1 MPIQTTASR
10 GYVRPISIAK
20 PGTIR
25 RLLLGIASVIF
36 TLSLIEFPALVQ
48 VLDYRTM
55 IGAEHAWWA
64 PNITDRELLHVHRPH
79 AHQKG
84 SALGGDAA
92 AAYQIPR
99 SDMTPYQWDV
109 KYDHNGFRNELDLK
123 QADIIVIGD
132 SIVEGLTVSNS
143 QLMTSLLSNLQGKLV
158 ANLGQSAYGPQ
169 QELVVLKRFGL
180 PLQPRTVVW
189 MFFEGNDLSDVIGYW
204 DALRHPPSFWR
215 SFFARSFT
223 RNVLKEVRGL
233 SAPPAKLTGVK
244 HSAVLH
250 TSTGDKLT
258 VYFGYSSNSL
268 SKDDL
273 SALDETVRTLTIAHL
288 LCAAQGARLMVV
300 FVPDKFRVF
309 RRFCQFPEA
318 SECRNWG
325 INDLPERLQKAV
337 GSISSEVGFLDLTPN
352 LVNGVK
358 TEGLPYYPDDEHWS
372 PQGHKIA
379 AEAINSYLLSTP
391 KRRLQD

>member
-1 MPIQTTASR
+1 MPLQTTVSR
-10 GYVRPISIAK
+10 GFVRPISIAK
-20 PGTIR
+20 PDNIR
-25 RLLLGIASVIF
+25 RLLLGIVSVMF
-36 TLSLIEFPALVQ
+36 TLFLIEFPALIEAV
-48 VLDYRTM
+48 DYRTL

-64 PNITDRELLHVHRPH
+64 PNITDRELLHVHRPY
-79 AHQKG
+79 AHQRG

-92 AAYQIPR
+92 AAYQISR

-123 QADIIVIGD
+123 HADIVVIGD

-143 QLMTSLLSNLQGKLV
+143 QLMTSVLAHLQRQVV

-169 QELVVLKRFGL
+169 QELVVLKRYGL
-180 PLQPRTVVW
+180 PLQPRSVVW

-204 DALRHPPSFWR
+204 DAMRHPPSFWR

-223 RNVLKEVRGL
+223 RNVLKELRGF
-233 SAPPAKLTGVK
+233 SSPPAKLTGVK
-244 HSAVLH
+244 HSAVLQ
-250 TSTGDKLT
+250 TSTGEKLT

-273 SALDETVRTLTIAHL
+273 SALDETARTLTVAHR
-288 LCAAQGARLMVV
+288 LCAAQGARLIVV

-309 RRFCQFPEA
+309 HAFCQFPGE

-325 INDLPERLQKAV
+325 VNDLPERLQKAV
-337 GSISSEVGFLDLTPN
+337 ESISSEVGYLDLTPN
-352 LVNGVK
+352 LVNELK
-358 TEGLPYYPDDEHWS
+358 TEALPYYPDDEHWS
-372 PQGHKIA
+372 PQGHKNA
-379 AEAINSYLLSTP
+379 AGAINNYLLSTP
-391 KRRLQD
+391 KQRLQD

>member
-1 MPIQTTASR
+1 M
-10 GYVRPISIAK
+10 
-20 PGTIR
+20 
-25 RLLLGIASVIF
+25 F
-36 TLSLIEFPALVQ
+36 TLFLIEFPALIEAV
-48 VLDYRTM
+48 DYRTL

-64 PNITDRELLHVHRPH
+64 PNITDRELLHVHRPY
-79 AHQKG
+79 AHQRG

-92 AAYQIPR
+92 AAYQISR

-123 QADIIVIGD
+123 HADIVVIGD

-143 QLMTSLLSNLQGKLV
+143 QLMTSVLAHLQRQVV

-169 QELVVLKRFGL
+169 QELVVLKRYGL
-180 PLQPRTVVW
+180 PLQPRSVVW

-204 DALRHPPSFWR
+204 DAMRHPPSFWR

-223 RNVLKEVRGL
+223 RNVLKELRGF
-233 SAPPAKLTGVK
+233 SSPPAKLTGVK
-244 HSAVLH
+244 HSAVLQ
-250 TSTGDKLT
+250 TSTGEKLT

-273 SALDETVRTLTIAHL
+273 SALDETARTLTVAHR
-288 LCAAQGARLMVV
+288 LCAAQGARLIVV

-309 RRFCQFPEA
+309 HAFCQFPGE

-325 INDLPERLQKAV
+325 VNDLPERLQKAV
-337 GSISSEVGFLDLTPN
+337 ESISSEVGYLDLTPN
-352 LVNGVK
+352 LVNELK
-358 TEGLPYYPDDEHWS
+358 TEALPYYPDDEHWS
-372 PQGHKIA
+372 PQGHKNA
-379 AEAINSYLLSTP
+379 AGAINNYLLSTP
-391 KRRLQD
+391 KQRLQD